1 MDVWLE
7 CTIGALAAIGLV
19 CILKGIYDIILTDYL
34 RTDIRCELSLYGC
47 GTDPTAEQLLNTAEQ
62 IRRKYLPGMIIVFY
76 EDGNA
81 DSDSYNFARAI
92 AARRN
97 VEYIE

>member
-1 MDVWLE
+1 MGVWLE
-7 CTIGALAAIGLV
+7 CAIGALAAIGFI

-34 RTDIRCELSLYGC
+34 RTDTRCELSLYGC
-47 GTDPTAEQLLNTAEQ
+47 GTDPKTEQLLNTVEE
-62 IRRKYLPGMIIVFY
+62 IHRKYLPKVVVIFY
-76 EDGNA
+76 EDGSA
-81 DSDSYNFARAI
+81 DPDSYNFARAL